1 MKGLKLGEIICRVER
16 VLVKIVTYLKRTDS
30 FMFEFDLL
38 KAKCFSLFWSAF
50 VLKH

>member
-16 VLVKIVTYLKRTDS
+16 VLVKIVTYTLKRTDS

-50 VLKH
+50 V